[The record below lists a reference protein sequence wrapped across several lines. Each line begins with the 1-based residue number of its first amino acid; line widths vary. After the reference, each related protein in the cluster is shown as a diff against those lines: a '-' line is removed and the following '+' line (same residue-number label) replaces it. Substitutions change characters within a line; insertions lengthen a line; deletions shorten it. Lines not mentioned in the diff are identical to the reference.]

1 MRRELVFWENVWRLF
16 FNFNVH
22 TQAQSHH
29 ESLQIFGVC
38 TVSFGQEIFSNFCAT
53 VVIFQKKKTATSA
66 VPKWELALWSN
77 WKTCSFHDP
86 QWSIAHRFPM
96 VSIWSID
103 KFIDCVRRDYNY
115 AVTLHVNSCLSQLII
130 SRPDCYNLNPS
141 RMKLSNSCTK
151 CIQVKY
157 AGTMWSLSHLG
168 LLTVSCIYCDI

>member
-1 MRRELVFWENVWRLF
+1 MFGDFF
-16 FNFNVH
+16 FNFNLH

-38 TVSFGQEIFSNFCAT
+38 TVSFGQEILSNFCAT

-77 WKTCSFHDP
+77 WKTYSFHDP

-141 RMKLSNSCTK
+141 RMKLAIPARNAYK
-151 CIQVKY
+151 
-157 AGTMWSLSHLG
+157 WSTLG
-168 LLTVSCIYCDI
+168 PCGRFHTLAYLQLAVFTVTFRYLAKS